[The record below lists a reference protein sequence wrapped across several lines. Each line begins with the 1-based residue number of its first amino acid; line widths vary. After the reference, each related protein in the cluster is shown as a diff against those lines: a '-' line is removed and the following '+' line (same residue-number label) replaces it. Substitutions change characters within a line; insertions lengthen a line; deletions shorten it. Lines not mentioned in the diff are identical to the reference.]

1 MWIWLVLLTLAHT
14 ALLWPVFLQMEHV
27 IFTPFLEIF
36 PYFFGLILALSSLL
50 ARSAWH
56 FSWFWRLYLWI
67 CSFRPHSHIG
77 YWLDEMIVS
86 LEKCFLHIP
95 VLYMLIRILIQV
107 TISTNSMRAR
117 NTSQHP
123 QPTVT
128 MLLLQVNNKWVFPIT
143 NLKTIHPIPL
153 NITVLWILLVS
164 F

>member
-1 MWIWLVLLTLAHT
+1 MFPPSPILCHHKIKHMIINFKQFKNVNMTSITYSCTHNFVMTSFLANGTCH
-14 ALLWPVFLQMEHV
+14 LYSFSGNFSP
-27 IFTPFLEIF
+27 
-36 PYFFGLILALSSLL
+36 FFGLILALSSLL
-50 ARSAWH
+50 ARSALH
-56 FSWFWRLYLWI
+56 FSLFWRLYLWI

-107 TISTNSMRAR
+107 IISTNSMRAR

-128 MLLLQVNNKWVFPIT
+128 MLLLQVNNK
-143 NLKTIHPIPL
+143 
-153 NITVLWILLVS
+153 
-164 F
+164 